1 MRYGIKSITMDDLA
15 SNLAI
20 SKKTIYQHFKDKD
33 ELVLEVAKI
42 HMQQDE
48 KEVECIITKSENAVQ
63 EIFYIAQ
70 FIRKMTAKLNPSV
83 LFDLKKYHSKAWD
96 AFQAHKINCIYQ
108 HVVKNIERGKVEGYY
123 RLEANAEILS
133 TMRMQEV
140 EMTYEPLVYSPTK
153 FSLVEVQMELF
164 DHFVRGIVTKAGL
177 DLYNNYLNEIND

>member
-1 MRYGIKSITMDDLA
+1 MVNEARDKIIVGAEELFMRYGIKSITMDDLA

-83 LFDLKKYHSKAWD
+83 
-96 AFQAHKINCIYQ
+96 
-108 HVVKNIERGKVEGYY
+108 G
-123 RLEANAEILS
+123 
-133 TMRMQEV
+133 
-140 EMTYEPLVYSPTK
+140 
-153 FSLVEVQMELF
+153 
-164 DHFVRGIVTKAGL
+164 
-177 DLYNNYLNEIND
+177 